1 MKIQLFLIV
10 MLCVLMITEEVLGV
24 DCQYQID
31 KFGKKGEGE
40 ACTASSECCN
50 ADDKELYC
58 LGVPGDS
65 KCKSYTYGR

>member
-31 KFGKKGEGE
+31 NLGKKGEGE
-40 ACTASSECCN
+40 ACTHSSQCCN
-50 ADDKELYC
+50 ADDKVLEC
-58 LGVPGDS
+58 LGVPGLEI
-65 KCKSYTYGR
+65 CKKVIYG